1 MGNKLVEVNEKF
13 NGNVTELV
21 IGPAPANIVS
31 EAVMGE
37 LTIELEKVAKDPNK
51 KLIILTGAGDQ
62 FSYGAAVAEH
72 TPDKCDSMI
81 MKFNKF
87 IGKIL
92 TCPVPVLARVR
103 GNCLGGAFEVVLACH
118 FIFAEKKAS
127 FAFAEIKL
135 GVFPPPGSIL
145 LPLIVGDK
153 IASQMVL
160 TGSAKSAEE
169 LKNYNLINEMS
180 DDAEALDKAIDAFI
194 TKRIMPLSASSIRI
208 ASEAV
213 RIDIIKRYKEH
224 IADIEKLYLKKLMST
239 HDAVEGIASFM
250 DKRPPNW
257 TNN

>member
-1 MGNKLVEVNEKF
+1 MGNKLVQVNEKF

-51 KLIILTGAGDQ
+51 KLVILTGAGDQ

-81 MKFNKF
+81 TKFNKF

-224 IADIEKLYLKKLMST
+224 IADVEKLYLKKLMST